1 MVVLDVAEDLRPL
14 LYGSWRRARRG
25 GLVGGPPPDPD
36 ATLGHVV
43 QSVGVPLTEVGALRR
58 ADGTVLGPSC
68 RPGLDDIV
76 RVEPAARPQPLAEPR
91 FVLDVHLG
99 ALSRRLR
106 LLGLDVAYRNDSADD
121 ELLAQ
126 AIRERRVLLT
136 RDRGLLF
143 RRSLPRGA
151 YVRGDRPDDQAH
163 DVLDRFAP
171 PLAPLT
177 RCVSC
182 GAELRPVPREEV
194 LAEVEPGTRRT
205 ATHFTRCI
213 ACSQIYWRGAH
224 ARRLDA
230 FIATTSAD
238 HPAPGVAHP

>member
-1 MVVLDVAEDLRPL
+1 MVVLEVAEELRPL
-14 LYGSWRRARRG
+14 LYGSWRRARKG
-25 GLVGGPPPDPD
+25 GLVGGLSPDPD

-43 QSVGVPLTEVGALRR
+43 QSIGVPLTEVGALRR
-58 ADGTVLGPSC
+58 ADGAVLGQSS
-68 RPGLDDIV
+68 RPGPDEIV
-76 RVEPAARPQPLAEPR
+76 RVEPPTRPQPLAEPR

-99 ALSRRLR
+99 ALARRLR
-106 LLGLDVAYRNDSADD
+106 LLGLDVAYRNDAADD
-121 ELLAQ
+121 ELVAQ

-151 YVRGDRPDDQAH
+151 YVRGDRPDDQVH

-182 GAELRPVPREEV
+182 GDELRSVPREAV
-194 LAEVEPGTRRT
+194 LDKVEPGTRRT
-205 ATHFTRCI
+205 AAHFTRCV
-213 ACSQIYWRGAH
+213 ACGQIYWRGAH
-224 ARRLDA
+224 AHRLDA
-230 FIATTSAD
+230 LIATASTGR
-238 HPAPGVAHP
+238 HR